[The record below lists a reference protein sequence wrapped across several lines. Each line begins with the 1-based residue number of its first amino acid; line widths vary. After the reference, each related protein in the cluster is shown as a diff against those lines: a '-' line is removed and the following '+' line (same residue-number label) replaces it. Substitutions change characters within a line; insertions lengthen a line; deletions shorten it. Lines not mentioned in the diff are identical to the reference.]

1 MRIMP
6 GIRIR
11 AQKKKKKS
19 MAGCIIAIDDVP
31 FQLVLKVA
39 TFHLNLYSRSRI
51 L

>member
-11 AQKKKKKS
+11 AQKKKKS